1 MPRKKKILFLLI
13 IGVMIIASF
22 VIMDIYKPDKMV
34 ISYIKVIEKHNEDN
48 KDYFIVGVNPHDPE
62 AEPVKIYI
70 KEKNVWNIVMV
81 DQTYLATYDFISSN
95 SYKLD
100 EIKLPD

>member
-1 MPRKKKILFLLI
+1 MPKKKKILFLLI

-22 VIMDIYKPDKMV
+22 VIMDINKPDKMV
-34 ISYIKVIEKHNEDN
+34 ISYIKVIEKNNEDN
-48 KDYFIVGVNPHDPE
+48 KDYIVGINPHDPE
-62 AEPVKIYI
+62 AKPVKIYI

-95 SYKLD
+95 SYNLD